1 MKILIVGSGCSA
13 FYLSVLIKR
22 YNKNIDVVFADPNK
36 EAGKKFLVTGNGR
49 CNLANLKITDKSYNN
64 LKIKE
69 IVESFNYKNIVDTLN
84 EIGIETRN
92 INELVYPYSLSAKSY
107 RDLLLNYLKEN
118 NCKFYLNNNI
128 DDYKIRNDKIEV
140 KINNKNYIFD
150 KIIIATG
157 GNSQVHINQTNFLD
171 VLKKHNYKIKE
182 FKPGLTPLKVNEN
195 VKILENL
202 RVKCLVSLYID
213 DKLEYIEDGEV
224 LFKKDGLSG
233 IAIFNCSSIIARKDR
248 FKKAIIKLNLV
259 KDISDEEIKNKLI
272 KYNVI
277 SKYSCLDGF
286 FDKRLSEYI
295 RNCSGAKNLY
305 KFTKNELEKIAYN
318 MQNLSFTYVN
328 HYSFNES
335 QVSIGGVELSNLNDS
350 LESKIEKNV
359 YFVGEILDADGL
371 CGGYNLMFAFA
382 SSYLVAKDVIK

>member
-1 MKILIVGSGCSA
+1 MKILIIGSGCSA
-13 FYLSVLIKR
+13 FYLGVLVKR
-22 YNKNIDVVFADPNK
+22 YNKDIDVIFVDPNK

-49 CNLANLKITDKSYNN
+49 CNLANLKINDKSYNN

-69 IVESFNYKNIVDTLN
+69 IVESFNYKNIVDVLN

-107 RDLLLNYLKEN
+107 RDLQLNYLKEN

-128 DDYKIRNDKIEV
+128 DDYKVKNDKIEV

-171 VLKKHNYKIKE
+171 VLKKHNYKIKD
-182 FKPGLTPLKVNEN
+182 FKPGLTPLKVKEN
-195 VKILENL
+195 VKTLENL

-259 KDISDEEIKNKLI
+259 KDISGEEIKNKLI
-272 KYNVI
+272 KYNNI

-295 RNCSGAKNLY
+295 RNCSGTKNLY

-318 MQNLSFTYVN
+318 TQNLSFTYVN
-328 HYSFNES
+328 HYSFYES
-335 QVSIGGVELSNLNDS
+335 QVSIGGVELSNLNAS

-371 CGGYNLMFAFA
+371 CGGFNLMFAFA
-382 SSYLVAKDVIK
+382 SSYLVAKDIIK

>member
-13 FYLSVLIKR
+13 FYLGVLVKR
-22 YNKNIDVVFADPNK
+22 YNKDIDVIFVDSNK

-128 DDYKIRNDKIEV
+128 DDYKIKNDKIEV

-150 KIIIATG
+150 KIIVATG
-157 GNSQVHINQTNFLD
+157 GNSQVHIKQTIFLD
-171 VLKKHNYKIKE
+171 VLKKHNYKIKN
-182 FKPGLTPLKVNEN
+182 FKPGLTPLKVKEN

-272 KYNVI
+272 QYNNI

-295 RNCSGAKNLY
+295 RNYSGAKNLY

-318 MQNLSFTYVN
+318 MQNLSFTYIN

-382 SSYLVAKDVIK
+382 SSYLVAKGIIK